1 MPLNGELRREL
12 VKFDRFL
19 LIIMIQYVD
28 FCENRIEVSKNYSN
42 IGYDVITSGIFII
55 LLLASSLIS
64 LRDNTM
70 TNRLEKKEIRVEFIH
85 LSCLVYPLS
94 RCTR

>member
-19 LIIMIQYVD
+19 SAIMIQYVD

-42 IGYDVITSGIFII
+42 IGYDVITSAIFII

-70 TNRLEKKEIRVEFIH
+70 TNRLEKKEIR
-85 LSCLVYPLS
+85 
-94 RCTR
+94 